1 MLEIGNGTHGQDK
14 VQGIVNE
21 GNETI
26 ALVETSG
33 GIIFGMH
40 NNTYRAN
47 LPAGTICTLESVHQ
61 KHSAKSTSLVSLVNG
76 QTPQKN
82 NGDNR
87 VTR

>member
-1 MLEIGNGTHGQDK
+1 
-14 VQGIVNE
+14 
-21 GNETI
+21 
-26 ALVETSG
+26 
-33 GIIFGMH
+33 MH

-47 LPAGTICTLESVHQ
+47 LPAGTIGTLESVNQ

-76 QTPQKN
+76 QTPQKD